1 MNLALDKLG
10 RAAYGP
16 LLFALL
22 SLLPASS
29 VKAQPNRQSP
39 AELIRFLTYQSGRP
53 QGLRGIVFSCGS
65 SIAQYREDHPVAEA
79 LVKMGGSAIPDL
91 EAALDSIEA
100 RGGKSEFAFN
110 SGWLLDAYARIK
122 GPAAFPRLRTMFSNP
137 QLTLF
142 RSALEHAMALSLGIT
157 SYVSDSGELT
167 EMASC
172 SGMFGP
178 KNLLDQLILA
188 WEKNDRHWVEASL
201 GPSAKNALSSML
213 KNTTWPDLRAKLW
226 RGKFGDVAVGYA
238 FMTQG
243 WWLGPDEP
251 TEIRLERTPANPE
264 IETAFKSKA
273 GSDCGQYRIKFLL
286 TKEYYFKYLVD
297 NPDLEAL
304 LRAIATCAAMSD
316 GTTQE
321 RNPDVR

>member
-1 MNLALDKLG
+1 MALNKTG
-10 RAAYGP
+10 CAAYSL
-16 LLFALL
+16 LLFVLL
-22 SLLPASS
+22 SLLPQSS
-29 VKAQPNRQSP
+29 AMGQTEPQSP
-39 AELIRFLTYQSGRP
+39 ADLIRFLTYQSGRP
-53 QGLRGIVFSCGS
+53 RGLRGIVFSCGS

-91 EAALDSIEA
+91 QAALDSIESS
-100 RGGKSEFAFN
+100 GGKSEFAFN

-122 GPAAFPRLRTMFSNP
+122 GPAAFPHLRSMFSNP

-142 RSALEHAMALSLGIT
+142 RSALEHSMALSLGIT
-157 SYVSDSGELT
+157 SYVSDSGELA

-172 SGMFGP
+172 SGMLGP

-188 WEKNDRHWVEASL
+188 WERNDRHWVEASL
-201 GPSAKNALSSML
+201 GPRAKNALGSML

-226 RGKFGDVAVGYA
+226 RGKSGDVAVGYA

-243 WWLGPDEP
+243 WWLGPDDT
-251 TEIRLERTPANPE
+251 TEIRLERLPANPE

-273 GSDCGQYRIKFLL
+273 GSDCGEYRIKFLL

-297 NPDLEAL
+297 NPDLEGL
-304 LRAIATCAAMSD
+304 LHAIATCAAMPEGAS
-316 GTTQE
+316 QE
-321 RNPDVR
+321 GNSAVR